1 MDRPLLVYTTF
12 PDLDT
17 GLAIGDALVRA
28 KLVAC
33 VNVWPGMR
41 SVYGWKGS
49 VERAD
54 EAVGILKTRVSLKD
68 EVAAALKRQH
78 PYETPIVL
86 FIEPSGADEATLAWI
101 VGETSGP

>member
-41 SVYGWKGS
+41 SVYGWKGA

-54 EAVGILKTRVSLKD
+54 EAVGILKTRVSLRD
-68 EVAAALKRQH
+68 EVAAALKGQH

-86 FIEPSGADEATLAWI
+86 FIEPTGADEATLAWI
-101 VGETSGP
+101 VGETSGS